1 MHPTQQT
8 PLDAFV
14 ASETLQIALDQS
26 GLVNAIFVS
35 GRDGRA
41 SDPSD
46 AEALQAML
54 HPALADYGFAIDR
67 TQLGYLRF
75 TSKRMMIEPAAQQA
89 AAAADKSLKLS
100 ELRYKSGYS
109 AFLEVLV
116 AQGNA
121 NDAALNLIQEKRDRL
136 LATVEL
142 YKALGGG
149 WHG

>member
-1 MHPTQQT
+1 MGLNLPIFDFGRLSARTDQARAQQKQ
-8 PLDAFV
+8 LLAGYQRALQNAFV
-14 ASETLQIALDQS
+14 DVNNALIKLRTAADSEA
-26 GLVNAIFVS
+26 
-35 GRDGRA
+35 
-41 SDPSD
+41 
-46 AEALQAML
+46 
-54 HPALADYGFAIDR
+54 
-67 TQLGYLRF
+67 
-75 TSKRMMIEPAAQQA
+75 AAQQA